1 MSRRFPYTIRSV
13 SLATLVLAALGGCTS
28 GVDEVE
34 QWVKQEK
41 AKKGQP
47 LQPPPVIKTFETF
60 EYTLRAPED
69 RDPFNVPLDK
79 DEEQEKTAGP
89 RPDKN
94 RTPEPLEAF
103 PLDGL
108 KMVGTLGSPAA
119 PEGLLKDPEGVIR
132 RVKPGDYIGQNYG
145 RITAINESQ
154 IELVELVANDT
165 GGWAERHTSIALADA
180 NKK

>member
-1 MSRRFPYTIRSV
+1 MSRMARVMSRATAA
-13 SLATLVLAALGGCTS
+13 SLLFGLLVGCTS
-28 GVDEVE
+28 GTEEVE

-47 LQPPPVIKTFETF
+47 LQPPPVIKTFESF
-60 EYTLRAPED
+60 EYTLRAPDD

-79 DEEQEKTAGP
+79 EEEEAKTAGP

-108 KMVGTLGSPAA
+108 RMVGTLGSPTA

-145 RITAINESQ
+145 RITSINESQ

-165 GGWAERHTSIALADA
+165 GGWVERQTTIALADA
-180 NKK
+180 NKN